1 MRFSRKFWIPV
12 AALLIFALLASGCTQ
27 RFTYKQV
34 SLKPSARETPGTA
47 SASESAALRVAVAA
61 ILSPQTTTHG
71 YDRLVAYLTSQLNR
85 PVRLVQRATYAE
97 TNELVRTRQ
106 VDLAFV
112 CTGAYIQGHK
122 QFGLELLAVPQIAG
136 QTTYRSYI
144 IVPANSPAQT
154 VDDLRGH
161 VFAFTDPL
169 SLSGYL
175 VPLHMLATENK
186 GTSDTYFSRT
196 LFTYGHENSIKAVA
210 EGWVDGAAVDS
221 LVYDATVAEKPDY
234 GRKTR
239 VIWASVP
246 YGAPPVVVHPALDAA
261 TKDALRR
268 LLLHMHETEEGRSA
282 LAPLGVDRFVP
293 ADDRLYD
300 SARAVIDTLGGTP

>member
-1 MRFSRKFWIPV
+1 MRISRNVWSLILASL
-12 AALLIFALLASGCTQ
+12 AAALLASSCSGRTS
-27 RFTYKQV
+27 YKQV
-34 SLKPSARETPGTA
+34 SLKPAPRETPA
-47 SASESAALRVAVAA
+47 LAAASESAALRVAVAA

-85 PVRLVQRATYAE
+85 PVRLLQRATYAE

-112 CTGAYIQGHK
+112 CTGPYIQGHK
-122 QFGLELLAVPQIAG
+122 QFGMELLAVPQIAG

-175 VPLHMLATENK
+175 VPLYLLATENK
-186 GTSDTYFSRT
+186 GTPDTYFSRT
-196 LFTYGHENSIKAVA
+196 LFTYSHENSIKAVA

-239 VIWASVP
+239 VIWASIP

-261 TKDALRR
+261 TKDELRR
-268 LLLHMHETEEGRSA
+268 LLLHMHETEEGRNA

-300 SARAVIDTLGGTP
+300 SARATIDALGGIP